1 MVASRT
7 ADSALFTQQLTR
19 LQSQC
24 DELQQKCT
32 AAELRAKTSAL
43 DGVGAEVGRAVVAHV
58 STQQCTS
65 YALHLSY
72 STTLCHCTSCGHC
85 STQVV

>member
-1 MVASRT
+1 MTVAYTLYTVARIHTHMLLLQMLASRT
-7 ADSALFTQQLTR
+7 ADSALFTQQVTR

-32 AAELRAKTSAL
+32 AAELRATASAL

-58 STQQCTS
+58 SS
-65 YALHLSY
+65 IN
-72 STTLCHCTSCGHC
+72 
-85 STQVV
+85 